1 MRMGVVA
8 DISAAMRTLL
18 PAGAAVATAPVV
30 RNTDG
35 LWPTEEVAMGRAVP
49 ARVAEFAAG
58 RRAARRAMAELGLPP
73 SAIPMRADRSPEW
86 PEAVTGSITHTGA
99 LAMAAVAPVTALA
112 AVGIDAEPDEPLPA
126 GVEEIVLNPEE
137 RRWCAAMA
145 HPARAARLIFVA
157 KEAAYKCQY
166 ALSQTLFGFDT
177 LDIAVGAGD
186 RLTATFTRTVAPFA
200 AGARIEGRAARS
212 GGLLLAAFCVT
223 AQAGAA
229 GEG

>member
-18 PAGAAVATAPVV
+18 PAGVTVASTPIV

-35 LWPTEEVAMGRAVP
+35 LWPEEEAAIGRAVP
-49 ARVAEFAAG
+49 ARREEFAAG
-58 RRAARRAMAELGLPP
+58 RRAARRAMADLGLPA
-73 SAIPMRADRSPEW
+73 SAIPMRADRAPDW
-86 PEAVTGSITHTGA
+86 PAQVAGSITHTGA
-99 LAMAAVAPVTALA
+99 LAMAAVAPVAALA

-137 RRWCAAMA
+137 RLWCAAMA
-145 HPARAARLIFVA
+145 DPARAARLIFVA

-166 ALSQTLFGFDT
+166 ALSRALFGFDT
-177 LDIAVGAGD
+177 IHITVRAGNH
-186 RLTATFTRTVAPFA
+186 LTATFAQAVSPFA

-212 GGLLLAAFCVT
+212 GGLVLAAFAV
-223 AQAGAA
+223 APQAEA
-229 GEG
+229 EGGR